1 VILPAISYH
10 LLIDKQT
17 LFWVKKQPQKNYCGL
32 TTILFNINEIIKMS
46 IHHIAVSNKYARNQR
61 IKRQRI
67 VWGHCLFSCLLFLL
81 FLPSP
86 VFSYDSSS
94 ADYKKYIN
102 RLEKQF
108 SQYGWTDVKP
118 GTISWEYYRTTK
130 NKNPLIFTTFGNSKG
145 NCVLFLGCVHGDEL
159 PTVYL
164 MFKLAH
170 YVKDNPALFKD
181 KCIVIAPIVNPDG
194 FLATPPTRV
203 NASGVDLNRNFP
215 TKDWQASAIRKWV
228 AKGGKKRY
236 SPGAKPGSE
245 QETQFQLALIKRFKP
260 QKILSVHSPL
270 NFFDYDGPSS
280 DLNSFEHWL
289 EKISKETNHP
299 WKKFGYYPGSLGNYA
314 GHERNIFTLTLELP
328 SSDPR
333 HGNMYFQKFQP
344 SILKFINLPIVGSLP
359 NIKR

>member
-1 VILPAISYH
+1 
-10 LLIDKQT
+10 
-17 LFWVKKQPQKNYCGL
+17 
-32 TTILFNINEIIKMS
+32 MS
-46 IHHIAVSNKYARNQR
+46 IHHIAASNKYTRNQR
-61 IKRQRI
+61 NKSQII

-81 FLPSP
+81 FLPST
-86 VFSYDSSS
+86 VFSYDSS
-94 ADYKKYIN
+94 ANDFKKYMSA
-102 RLEKQF
+102 LDKQI
-108 SQYGWTDVKP
+108 SLYGWTDIKP
-118 GTISWEYYRTTK
+118 REISWEHYRSTK

-164 MFKLAH
+164 IFKLAH

-181 KCIVIAPIVNPDG
+181 KCIVIAPLVNPDG
-194 FLATPPTRV
+194 FLANPPTRV

-228 AKGGKKRY
+228 AKGKNKRY
-236 SPGAKPGSE
+236 SPGAKPASE
-245 QETQFQLALIKRFKP
+245 QETQFQMALIKRFKP
-260 QKILSVHSPL
+260 QRILSVHSPL

-280 DLNSFEHWL
+280 DLNSFEQWL

-328 SSDPR
+328 SSDPKF
-333 HGNMYFQKFQP
+333 GSEYFHKFQP
-344 SILKFINLPIVGSLP
+344 SILKFINLPVVGSLP
-359 NIKR
+359 SVKIINNEK